1 MEQKAMKRSKGSAQ
15 NALARATSFGAGSRF
30 PPIPAPQ
37 MAESTETKYRCK
49 ECHRHEWRERV
60 FVAEKAP

>member
-1 MEQKAMKRSKGSAQ
+1 MEQKAMNKRQCPECASSSYEF
-15 NALARATSFGAGSRF
+15 RSRKQ
-30 PPIPAPQ
+30 IPADPGTQ

-49 ECHRHEWRERV
+49 ECRHEWRERV